1 MLMHP
6 NFDPVAFALG
16 PVKVHWYGL
25 MYLIAFALGWWLGRV
40 RARDAWRG
48 WSRDDVGDVLFY
60 VALGVVAGGRL
71 GYMLFYDFDRLL
83 TDPLSLSM
91 VWRGGMSFHGGLIGV
106 IVAMWWFARSRGRGF
121 FEVADFI
128 APLVPPGLAAGR
140 LGNFIN
146 GRLWGSP
153 SDLPWAMVFPDPL
166 AGAVP
171 RHPSQL
177 YEALLEGVILFAVL
191 WWFTRRPRPAM
202 AASGVFLIGY
212 GVARTL
218 VEFVRVPDAHLG
230 YLAFGWVTMG
240 QVLTLPMIAAGIG
253 LAVMATARHGSGAW
267 RSSKGCPEGPPAGA
281 RPRRGRVRDD
291 RSEDEGSGH
300 RRRGRG

>member
-1 MLMHP
+1 MPAMLAHP
-6 NFDPVAFALG
+6 DFDPVAFALG

-48 WSRDDVGDVLFY
+48 WSRDDVGDVIFY
-60 VALGVVAGGRL
+60 GALGVVAGGRL
-71 GYMLFYDFDRLL
+71 GYMFFYDFDRLL
-83 TDPLSLSM
+83 ADPLSLFM
-91 VWRGGMSFHGGLIGV
+91 VWRGGMSFHGGLLGV

-121 FEVADFI
+121 FEVTDFI
-128 APLVPPGLAAGR
+128 APLAPPGLAAGR

-166 AGAVP
+166 AGVVP

-177 YEALLEGVILFAVL
+177 YEALLEGVVLFAVL

-253 LAVMATARHGSGAW
+253 LAVMAAVRRESPAPAPPGPQAGPGLRRRA
-267 RSSKGCPEGPPAGA
+267 SKGK
-281 RPRRGRVRDD
+281 RG
-291 RSEDEGSGH
+291 SE
-300 RRRGRG
+300 

>member
-1 MLMHP
+1 MPAMLVHP
-6 NFDPVAFALG
+6 DFDPVAFALG
-16 PVKVHWYGL
+16 PVRVHWYGL

-48 WSRDDVGDVLFY
+48 WSRGDVGDVLFCI
-60 VALGVVAGGRL
+60 ALGVVAGGRL
-71 GYMLFYDFDRLL
+71 GYVVFYDFDRFLA
-83 TDPLSLSM
+83 DPLSLFM

-106 IVAMWWFARSRGRGF
+106 IIALWWFARSRGRGF

-140 LGNFIN
+140 LGNFVN

-177 YEALLEGVILFAVL
+177 YEALLEGVVLFAVL

-202 AASGVFLIGY
+202 AASGVFLTGY
-212 GVARTL
+212 GIARAL

-230 YLAFGWVTMG
+230 YLAFGWLTMG
-240 QVLTLPMIAAGIG
+240 QVLTLPMLVAGIG
-253 LAVMATARHGSGAW
+253 LMVMAAARRELPAPAPPPEPVPRRLQR
-267 RSSKGCPEGPPAGA
+267 RSS
-281 RPRRGRVRDD
+281 RRK
-291 RSEDEGSGH
+291 
-300 RRRGRG
+300 RGGE

>member
-1 MLMHP
+1 MPPGMIPAMLVHP

-25 MYLIAFALGWWLGRV
+25 MYLVAFALGWWLGRV

-60 VALGVVAGGRL
+60 VVLGVVAGGRL
-71 GYMLFYDFDRLL
+71 GYMFFYDFDRLL
-83 TDPLSLSM
+83 ANPLSLFM

-177 YEALLEGVILFAVL
+177 YEALLEGVVLFAVL

-212 GVARTL
+212 GAARIL
-218 VEFVRVPDAHLG
+218 VELVRVPDAHLG

-240 QVLTLPMIAAGIG
+240 QVLTLPMIVAGIG
-253 LAVMATARHGSGAW
+253 LVAMAVVRNGSSAPASPAEPAS
-267 RSSKGCPEGPPAGA
+267 RRRASKGKHG
-281 RPRRGRVRDD
+281 
-291 RSEDEGSGH
+291 
-300 RRRGRG
+300 

>member
-1 MLMHP
+1 MIPAMLVHP
-6 NFDPVAFALG
+6 DFDPVALAFG

-25 MYLIAFALGWWLGRV
+25 MYLVAFALGWWLGRV

-48 WSRDDVGDVLFY
+48 WSRDDVGDVLFC
-60 VALGVVAGGRL
+60 VVLGVVVGGRF

-83 TDPLSLSM
+83 AEPLSVFM

-106 IVAMWWFARSRGRGF
+106 LAAMWWFARSRGRGF

-153 SDLPWAMVFPDPL
+153 SDLPWAMVFHDPR
-166 AGAVP
+166 ARGVP

-177 YEALLEGVILFAVL
+177 YEALLEGVVLFAVL

-202 AASGVFLIGY
+202 AASAVFLIGY

-230 YLAFGWVTMG
+230 YLALGWVTMG

-253 LAVMATARHGSGAW
+253 LAVMAAARQ
-267 RSSKGCPEGPPAGA
+267 RSSAPIPSAEP
-281 RPRRGRVRDD
+281 
-291 RSEDEGSGH
+291 SS
-300 RRRGRG
+300 RRRLSKEKRG

>member
-1 MLMHP
+1 MMPAMLAHP
-6 NFDPVAFALG
+6 DFDPVAFALG

-25 MYLIAFALGWWLGRV
+25 TYLIAFALGWWLGRV

-48 WSRDDVGDVLFY
+48 WSRGDVGDVLFY

-71 GYMLFYDFDRLL
+71 GYMFFYDLDRLL
-83 TDPLSLSM
+83 AAPLSLFM

-121 FEVADFI
+121 FDVADFI
-128 APLVPPGLAAGR
+128 APLVPPGLASGR

-166 AGAVP
+166 SGAVP

-177 YEALLEGVILFAVL
+177 YEALLEGVVLFAVL

-202 AASGVFLIGY
+202 AASGMFLIGY

-253 LAVMATARHGSGAW
+253 LAVMAAARRESPAQA
-267 RSSKGCPEGPPAGA
+267 PPTGPT
-281 RPRRGRVRDD
+281 RKRGR
-291 RSEDEGSGH
+291 
-300 RRRGRG
+300 

>member
-1 MLMHP
+1 MIPAMLVHP

-25 MYLIAFALGWWLGRV
+25 MYLVAFALGWWLGRV

-48 WSRDDVGDVLFY
+48 WSRDDVGDMLFY
-60 VALGVVAGGRL
+60 VVLGVVAGGRL
-71 GYMLFYDFDRLL
+71 GYMFFYDFDRLL
-83 TDPLSLSM
+83 ANPLSLFM

-177 YEALLEGVILFAVL
+177 YEALLEGVVLFAVL

-212 GVARTL
+212 GAARTL
-218 VEFVRVPDAHLG
+218 VELVRVPDAHLG

-240 QVLTLPMIAAGIG
+240 QVLTLPMIVAGIG
-253 LAVMATARHGSGAW
+253 LVAMAVVRSGSSAPASPAEPAS
-267 RSSKGCPEGPPAGA
+267 RRRASKGKHG
-281 RPRRGRVRDD
+281 
-291 RSEDEGSGH
+291 
-300 RRRGRG
+300 

>member
-1 MLMHP
+1 MPPGMIPGMLVHP

-25 MYLIAFALGWWLGRV
+25 MYLVAFALGWWLGRV

-60 VALGVVAGGRL
+60 VVLGVVAGGRL
-71 GYMLFYDFDRLL
+71 GYMFFYDFDRLL
-83 TDPLSLSM
+83 ANPLSLFM
-91 VWRGGMSFHGGLIGV
+91 VWRGGMSFHGGLLGV
-106 IVAMWWFARSRGRGF
+106 MVAMWWFARSRGRGF

-177 YEALLEGVILFAVL
+177 YEALLEGVVLFAVL

-212 GVARTL
+212 GAARIL
-218 VEFVRVPDAHLG
+218 VELVRVPDAHLG

-240 QVLTLPMIAAGIG
+240 QVLTLPMIVAGIG
-253 LAVMATARHGSGAW
+253 LVAMAVVRSGSSAPASPAEPAS
-267 RSSKGCPEGPPAGA
+267 RRRASKGKHG
-281 RPRRGRVRDD
+281 
-291 RSEDEGSGH
+291 
-300 RRRGRG
+300 

>member
-1 MLMHP
+1 MPPGMIPGMLVHP

-25 MYLIAFALGWWLGRV
+25 MYLVAFALGWWLGRV

-60 VALGVVAGGRL
+60 VVLGVVAGGRL
-71 GYMLFYDFDRLL
+71 GYMFFYDFDRLL
-83 TDPLSLSM
+83 ANPLSLFM
-91 VWRGGMSFHGGLIGV
+91 VWRGGMSFHGGLLGV
-106 IVAMWWFARSRGRGF
+106 MVAMWWFARSRGRGF

-177 YEALLEGVILFAVL
+177 YEALLEGVVLFAVL

-212 GVARTL
+212 GAARIL
-218 VEFVRVPDAHLG
+218 VELVRVPDAHLG

-240 QVLTLPMIAAGIG
+240 QVLTLPMIVAGIG
-253 LAVMATARHGSGAW
+253 LVAMAVVRSGSSASASPAEPAS
-267 RSSKGCPEGPPAGA
+267 RRRASKGKHG
-281 RPRRGRVRDD
+281 
-291 RSEDEGSGH
+291 
-300 RRRGRG
+300 